1 MKKTHNI
8 ADFDKLCWLIKLG
21 FDRSHPIILALE
33 KSSGFKY
40 EDAVKVV
47 DKSRG
52 KPIDIK

>member
-8 ADFDKLCWLIKLG
+8 ADFDKLCWLVKIG
-21 FDRSHPIILALE
+21 FDRNHPVIKELE

-47 DKSRG
+47 DKSME